1 MSPAGRWD
9 SISKTVVFTG
19 VRKKKTKKTPAGC
32 YLAVAVPLIIGAKIQ
47 EGLN

>member
-1 MSPAGRWD
+1 MSPARRWD

-19 VRKKKTKKTPAGC
+19 VYTKKTPAGC
-32 YLAVAVPLIIGAKIQ
+32 YLAVAVALIIGTKIQ